1 MPEHATRRDGAER
14 SQTGSNAAVAAVET
28 PRVELWL
35 REPASPGVEDRQVA
49 IYDRL
54 RSLERDGR
62 IGRLDVSVW
71 GRYLRPPGAA
81 DGLAADGDGLGGG
94 LWRTYSEFE
103 AWAERN
109 DHELAPAF
117 RRRRLPS
124 LVASEVEVV
133 VLPVACLAV
142 RDGDDLAAVVPCS
155 TADGVV
161 TVEDGLDSLGVAP
174 DRAIAAADDSQR
186 TETPPG

>member
-14 SQTGSNAAVAAVET
+14 SRAGSNADVAAVET

-54 RSLERDGR
+54 RSLERAGR

-71 GRYLRPPGAA
+71 GRYLRPPDAA
-81 DGLAADGDGLGGG
+81 DGLAVDGDGLGGG

-103 AWAERN
+103 TWAERN

-142 RDGDDLAAVVPCS
+142 RDGDDLAAVVPRS
-155 TADGVV
+155 TADGIV
-161 TVEDGLDSLGVAP
+161 TVEDCLDSLGVAP
-174 DRAIAAADDSQR
+174 DRGVAPDDPRR
-186 TETPPG
+186 TESPPG